1 MITEEKNKKCI
12 EQYIEQYEKE
22 WSFADNLIYKGCLE
36 ALKRIDLSKIE
47 EKDVKGPIRTFLINW
62 GMMGRVV
69 GRLKKG
75 WEKELAT
82 KIKIN
87 SKKLN
92 NFRYK
97 ELSLI
102 NFDLNQMKADIID
115 CYKSLRIIVGPT
127 SASKILHLICPN
139 FFPMWDCNIRKR
151 VSDIYKSRKNSH
163 KGIGES
169 PEGYFKFIQEI
180 QVLLKKYDEV
190 LLDLSKQYD
199 KGKLKLIDEFLWEIA
214 H

>member
-1 MITEEKNKKCI
+1 MITEEKIKKCI

-22 WSFADNLIYKGCLE
+22 WSFADSLIYKGCLE

-82 KIKIN
+82 KIKI
-87 SKKLN
+87 
-92 NFRYK
+92 
-97 ELSLI
+97 
-102 NFDLNQMKADIID
+102 D

-139 FFPMWDCNIRKR
+139 FFPMWDCDIRKLI
-151 VSDIYKSRKNSH
+151 SNIYKWRKNSH

-169 PEGYFKFIQEI
+169 PEGYYKFIQEI
-180 QVLLKKYDEV
+180 QVFLKKYDEV
-190 LLDLSKQYD
+190 LLELSKQYD
-199 KGKLKLIDEFLWEIA
+199 KGKLKLIDEFLWKIA
-214 H
+214 PRKRNI